1 MLGALALGAIATANA
16 QDAAPAATSE
26 GDHAQHRVFSIV
38 VDAAEGLTPREVGW
52 ALGWAVPEL
61 NARCAGP
68 GPVLESHP
76 LALSVDARG
85 RVTIATYDGPSAACV
100 RGALAGAR
108 FPHGH
113 PATVRVTLSVL
124 APLVG
129 FGSIGGSGSG
139 SGVAWQGPL
148 RPRDL
153 EPFVACRRGGREI
166 AYDVQ
171 VTVDASGAVS
181 DARAIRPSGRAAV
194 CVVDTLRASR
204 FSAPRDA
211 APATFRATL
220 VIGPPLRL
228 GGGGFG
234 GGGHIG
240 GP

>member
-1 MLGALALGAIATANA
+1 MLSLVMLGALATANA
-16 QDAAPAATSE
+16 QDAAPAVTSE

-38 VDAAEGLTPREVGW
+38 VDAAEGLTAREAGW
-52 ALGWAVPEL
+52 ALDWALPEL

-76 LALSVDARG
+76 LALDVDARG
-85 RVTIATYDGPSAACV
+85 RVTIATYDGPSAECV

-129 FGSIGGSGSG
+129 IGSFGGSGSS
-139 SGVAWQGPL
+139 SGVSWHGPL
-148 RPRDL
+148 GPRDL
-153 EPFVACRRGGREI
+153 ERFVACRRGAREI

-181 DARAIRPSGRAAV
+181 DARAIRPSGRAAA
-194 CVVDTLRASR
+194 CVVDALRASR
-204 FSAPRDA
+204 FSAPPDA

-220 VIGPPLRL
+220 GIGPPLRL

-240 GP
+240 GL